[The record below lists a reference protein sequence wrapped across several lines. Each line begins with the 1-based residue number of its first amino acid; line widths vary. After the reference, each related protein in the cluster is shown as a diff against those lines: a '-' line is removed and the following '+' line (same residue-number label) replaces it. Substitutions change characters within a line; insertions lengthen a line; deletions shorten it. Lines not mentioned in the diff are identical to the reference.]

1 MAGNWSRDSSVGI
14 AIRYGMGCPGI
25 DSHWGGGV
33 RFSASVQTGV
43 EAHPV
48 SFTMGTESFSGVKRS
63 GCGVIHPPHLAPML
77 KKE

>member
-1 MAGNWSRDSSVGI
+1 
-14 AIRYGMGCPGI
+14 MG
-25 DSHWGGGV
+25 GGGV